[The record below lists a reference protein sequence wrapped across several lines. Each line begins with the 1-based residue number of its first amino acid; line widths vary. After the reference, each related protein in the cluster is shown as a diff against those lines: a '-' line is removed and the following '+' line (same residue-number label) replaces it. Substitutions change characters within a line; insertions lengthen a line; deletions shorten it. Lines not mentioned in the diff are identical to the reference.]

1 MIAYSENELYNYHV
15 RHQAHGATE
24 SGDISM
30 ESYKQ
35 IEDAYPTKLY
45 TPHFFIAIAVGL
57 LTMIAVLFTGILTW
71 LLTQAYSSSG
81 MAVLSA
87 FMTVACYSFLEWAV
101 KNKNYFNAGIDNVL
115 MSLVLFFSAGVFLS
129 YSDDVSWILFNAFL
143 MLLALWLC
151 LRFVDAFMAIVSCG
165 FFLTLCFLLYLK
177 SAPTAVEYFPFVI
190 MGIIGVLYFFITKAK
205 NKVKFV
211 YEKCLMVL
219 TIFLLLAFYAAGNY
233 WVVNQLRSSIT
244 PAPGPIGSTGI
255 FWIFTF
261 LIPIVYIVYGII
273 KKEVLHLRIGLL
285 LIAMT
290 VFTYKSYYA
299 LLPVEIEMLML
310 GLLLIAIS
318 YFLIKWLTA
327 SRHGY
332 SSQSIGDRPSWK
344 NAESLIIGETM
355 GGLYKTDESHL
366 MDGGSGGGAGATGE
380 Y

>member
-1 MIAYSENELYNYHV
+1 
-15 RHQAHGATE
+15 
-24 SGDISM
+24 
-30 ESYKQ
+30 
-35 IEDAYPTKLY
+35 
-45 TPHFFIAIAVGL
+45 
-57 LTMIAVLFTGILTW
+57 
-71 LLTQAYSSSG
+71 
-81 MAVLSA
+81 
-87 FMTVACYSFLEWAV
+87 
-101 KNKNYFNAGIDNVL
+101 
-115 MSLVLFFSAGVFLS
+115 
-129 YSDDVSWILFNAFL
+129 
-143 MLLALWLC
+143 
-151 LRFVDAFMAIVSCG
+151 
-165 FFLTLCFLLYLK
+165 
-177 SAPTAVEYFPFVI
+177 
-190 MGIIGVLYFFITKAK
+190 
-205 NKVKFV
+205 
-211 YEKCLMVL
+211 MVL

-255 FWIFTF
+255 FWILTF

-285 LIAMT
+285 LVAMT

-355 GGLYKTDESHL
+355 GGLYKNDESHL